1 MDSSAILRIA
11 KEEWRYWL
19 RAKVALA
26 ACAVVLL
33 LVVTSLVT
41 TFSRV
46 ESERINRVQLQT
58 TAEEAFLAQPA
69 RHPHRMV
76 HYGHYVFRSPAPLA
90 IADPGVD
97 PYTGTVTF
105 LEGHKQNSATF
116 SPQYTQAHAGPYAF
130 LSPALAYQ
138 LLVPLLLIVV
148 GFGSISR
155 ERESGTDR
163 LVVTMAITPNTL
175 WLGKSL
181 ALGAL
186 ALGSLLPMALV
197 AGQAWSHGESALI
210 ALAFVL
216 GYACYL
222 LCWVFIITAAS
233 AWTARASSS
242 LLLLLACWVV
252 LSILL
257 PRLAGSA
264 AETWAPLSSKVQND
278 LAIARELREIGG
290 DGHNANDPTFA
301 KLRAQLLA
309 QYDVDDV
316 DELPINFQGVVAE
329 VAETDLTAVLNRYA
343 DERMRQESA
352 QAQIAKALSVFSP
365 FLSLKSY
372 SMTTASTDL
381 NQHHQYLRD
390 AEALRFSFVQ
400 RLNQLHA
407 NELSYVDDIN
417 RSVDSESEQR
427 TRVDAHNWRLLDEFQ
442 WQPASVRDRLRNA
455 TPFALTLLIW
465 MIGAALAGWSG
476 TNRAVWRIGD

>member
-1 MDSSAILRIA
+1 M
-11 KEEWRYWL
+11 
-19 RAKVALA
+19 
-26 ACAVVLL
+26 
-33 LVVTSLVT
+33 
-41 TFSRV
+41 
-46 ESERINRVQLQT
+46 
-58 TAEEAFLAQPA
+58 
-69 RHPHRMV
+69 
-76 HYGHYVFRSPAPLA
+76 
-90 IADPGVD
+90 
-97 PYTGTVTF
+97 
-105 LEGHKQNSATF
+105 
-116 SPQYTQAHAGPYAF
+116 
-130 LSPALAYQ
+130 
-138 LLVPLLLIVV
+138 
-148 GFGSISR
+148 
-155 ERESGTDR
+155 
-163 LVVTMAITPNTL
+163 
-175 WLGKSL
+175 
-181 ALGAL
+181 
-186 ALGSLLPMALV
+186 
-197 AGQAWSHGESALI
+197 
-210 ALAFVL
+210 
-216 GYACYL
+216 
-222 LCWVFIITAAS
+222 
-233 AWTARASSS
+233 
-242 LLLLLACWVV
+242 
-252 LSILL
+252 
-257 PRLAGSA
+257 
-264 AETWAPLSSKVQND
+264 QND

-316 DELPINFQGVVAE
+316 DELPINFRGVVAE